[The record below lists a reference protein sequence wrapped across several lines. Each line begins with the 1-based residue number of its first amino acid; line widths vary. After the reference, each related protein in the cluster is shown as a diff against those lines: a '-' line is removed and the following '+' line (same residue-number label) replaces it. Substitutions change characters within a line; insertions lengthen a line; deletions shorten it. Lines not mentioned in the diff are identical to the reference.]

1 MEPNGEESLGQL
13 LSSDFL
19 SLVKDVKLEEGAGD

>member
-1 MEPNGEESLGQL
+1 MEPNGEYGVRQL